1 MKVGKKTYTAEKL
14 SITLP
19 PELAKMVR
27 DKVKS
32 GTYSSNSEV
41 IREALRLLQTQET
54 FQAEKLAALKEKVE
68 RSIKSGGLSIDAK
81 DVFDG
86 LEKRISHLVK

>member
-68 RSIKSGGLSIDAK
+68 RSIKSGGLSIDAQ

-86 LEKRISHLVK
+86 LEKRISHLAK

>member
-41 IREALRLLQTQET
+41 IRDALRLLQTQEA
-54 FQAEKLAALKEKVE
+54 FQAGKLAALKEKVE
-68 RSIKSGGLSIDAK
+68 HSLKSGGPSLDAEE
-81 DVFDG
+81 VFER
-86 LEKRISHLVK
+86 LENRPPHRVK

>member
-1 MKVGKKTYTAEKL
+1 MKTVQQNHVAEKL

-27 DKVKS
+27 DKVES

-41 IREALRLLQTQET
+41 IREALRLLQAQEI
-54 FQAEKLAALKEKVE
+54 FQAEKLAALKKKVE
-68 RSIKSGGLSIDAK
+68 RSIKSGGPSLDAQE
-81 DVFDG
+81 VFKR
-86 LEKRISHLVK
+86 LEKRSSRLVK